1 MIVSLNREQAELK
14 PFVEVPTTEEERAYS
29 RAAQAEF
36 ARNVDWFGQHAKEIR
51 DAHSGRY
58 IVVFGGELFVGDD
71 PREVRARAYAAHP
84 ELPQGPFS
92 KRLSIHRGPRV
103 YANQRQM
110 AAR

>member
-1 MIVSLNREQAELK
+1 MIVSLNREPAELK
-14 PFVEVPTTEEERAYS
+14 PFVEVPTTEEERAYN
-29 RAAQAEF
+29 RAAQVEF

-84 ELPQGPFS
+84 ELAKGS
-92 KRLSIHRGPRV
+92 YCMRLSKHRGPRV
-103 YANQRQM
+103 HANQR
-110 AAR
+110 